1 MSTTFETFFEL
12 CSSSGELLGPIIQAL
27 ERMRKIA
34 QKIDDAVCGITGDV
48 NPTVAMAIA
57 DLKVLYHTV
66 GSKARVYITSCKDIA
81 SYVCESGVL
90 EAIKED
96 LEDRKSAKEL
106 DSFLDDLLDYMTR
119 CKSNLQQFNAIRKE
133 FKTEAN
139 QNSDQW
145 TDEAKKKREEEKK
158 SLLRS
163 LGFGTA
169 GTTLGAGSL
178 AVVAVASTITC
189 PPVFLALA
197 AGASVG
203 AAASFG
209 MAGAFALE
217 RGISNEQKKVFLDA
231 AKFAVDL
238 YTALTEVQIKID
250 AMEEKLELAKT
261 YIGDEKSGLT
271 KMVKGKSSVD
281 PYKMRKITADLEL
294 LRKKME
300 ETLHQAR
307 DYLK

>member
-119 CKSNLQQFNAIRKE
+119 CKSNLQQFNAI
-133 FKTEAN
+133 
-139 QNSDQW
+139 
-145 TDEAKKKREEEKK
+145 
-158 SLLRS
+158 
-163 LGFGTA
+163 
-169 GTTLGAGSL
+169 
-178 AVVAVASTITC
+178 
-189 PPVFLALA
+189 PLA